1 MGAKM
6 KIYKRP
12 CFKVFLARLT
22 EQRRFIQVL
31 AGPRQ
36 SGKTTLA
43 RQIIEEYPG
52 RSLYA
57 SADEPAI
64 KNRTWIEQ
72 QWNNA
77 RQMIGDDKKKKKGL
91 FILDEIQKIPG
102 WSEAVKHLWDQDTAK
117 KLPLRILIL
126 GSSPLLVQQGLTESL
141 AGRFETMPITHW
153 SFPEMREAFGWS
165 LEKFLYY
172 GGYPGAVTLT
182 EDHERWARYIHDSL
196 IETTVSRDVLL
207 MTRIDKPALLRR
219 LFDLGCHYS
228 GQILSYQ
235 KMLGQLQEAGNT
247 VTLAHYLQL
256 LHGAGLI
263 AGISKYTGADVR
275 QRGSSPKFIV
285 LNNAFMTSSSPYDL
299 NKALKNPDFWGRI
312 VESAVG
318 GALLNGTTGTDI
330 KVHYWAGRNREVDF
344 ILNRGDKLTAIEVKS
359 GRQKTSLPGIDAFS
373 KEFPV
378 SKKFLIGAQGM
389 PLENFFELSPQ
400 SLM

>member
-1 MGAKM
+1 M
-6 KIYKRP
+6 YKRP
-12 CFKVFLARLT
+12 CFKVLFARLT
-22 EQRRFIQVL
+22 EKRRFLQVL

-43 RQIIEEYPG
+43 RQIMEEYPG
-52 RSLYA
+52 LTYYV

-64 KNRTWIEQ
+64 KNRIWLEQ

-77 RQMIGDDKKKKKGL
+77 RLMLNEDKKKQKGL
-91 FILDEIQKIPG
+91 LILDEIQKIPE
-102 WSEAVKHLWDQDTAK
+102 WSETVKYLWDQDTAK
-117 KLPLRILIL
+117 KLQLHVLIL

-141 AGRFETMPITHW
+141 AGRFETIPVTHW
-153 SFPEMREAFGWS
+153 SFTEMRDGFGWG
-165 LEKFLYY
+165 LDRFLYY
-172 GGYPGAVTLT
+172 GGYPGAVSLA

-207 MTRIDKPALLRR
+207 MTRVDKPALLRR

-235 KMLGQLQEAGNT
+235 KMLGQLQDAGNT

-256 LHGAGLI
+256 LQGAGLI
-263 AGISKYTGADVR
+263 TGLPKYAGEEVR
-275 QRGSSPKFIV
+275 QRGSSPKLIV
-285 LNNAFMTSSSPYDL
+285 LNNAFMTASSPR
-299 NKALKNPDFWGRI
+299 NFQEARKNPDFWGRI

-318 GALLNGTTGTDI
+318 GALVNGTAGTDI
-330 KVHYWAGRNREVDF
+330 KVYYWAGRNREVDF
-344 ILNRGDKLTAIEVKS
+344 ILSRGKHLTAIEVKS
-359 GRQKTSLPGIDAFS
+359 GGQKTSLPGIDAFS
-373 KEFPV
+373 KEFTV

-389 PLENFFELSPQ
+389 PLEDFFELSLQ